1 MSSKDQVP
9 GCFDVVCDLA
19 VAITGSEAARV
30 HLASQPLPASEVLV
44 IDGTSRDSRF
54 DSLVMPDGVTPVHFY
69 ARFPLIGRAGFALG
83 SLCLYDSASRSLD
96 HRSYAAMLWLAAQ
109 TVSIIEADLA
119 PVSSTTQLSEE
130 QRALDLLISRD
141 QLLQQLDRLLGIELH
156 PPFAL
161 VRCQLKGYGSISA
174 TLGGRL
180 AEALVNEAAR
190 RLINAVPK
198 TAHLARFS
206 DSQFIILLSDLGD
219 ENSVIPIV
227 TRILDLFVDP
237 FRIAEHRVPLSIAI
251 GITLQQGSYSD
262 PEDVLADANMALR
275 IASRHMQSQYRFFD
289 LETRRLARE
298 SYALEADVRLAIQQK
313 EMIPFFQPIVD
324 LNSGE
329 PEGFEVL
336 ARWPRSNGHFVPPSV
351 FVPVARAVGLTA
363 DLDLQ
368 IIEKALE
375 HAGTLARV
383 VPWRPMVLSV
393 NLSANLLD
401 DLLMRSQ
408 LLQLIDAHP
417 LPMGWHL
424 QAEILE
430 ESLQDATMCFDEF
443 LGSLSER
450 QIRIS
455 IDDFGTGYSSLSRLT
470 SMPINGFKIDLSFVQ
485 LLDDPVRPSNKL
497 VATMGTLAEDLG
509 LSTTAEGVETQ
520 SQRTWLIDR
529 GFRLGQGFLF
539 APPMPL
545 RDAMNYLNNL
555 GLRSSAIEV
564 KELDTPPLR
573 FRDRLRRFLLNP
585 F

>member
-1 MSSKDQVP
+1 MISKYQGSD
-9 GCFDVVCDLA
+9 CFDVVCDLA
-19 VAITGSEAARV
+19 VAISGSATARV
-30 HLASQPLPASEVLV
+30 LLASKPLPYSEVLV
-44 IDGTSRDSRF
+44 IDGTARDSRL
-54 DSLVMPDGVTPVHFY
+54 DSLLMPDSDKPVHFY

-83 SLCLYDSASRSLD
+83 SLCLYDSASRALD
-96 HRSYAAMLWLAAQ
+96 HQSHAAMLWLAAQ

-119 PVSSTTQLSEE
+119 PDLPKPQSSAE
-130 QRALDLLISRD
+130 QRALDLLIGRD
-141 QLLQQLDRLLGIELH
+141 QLLRQLDRLLELESR

-161 VRCQLKGYGSISA
+161 VRCELKGYGSISA

-198 TAHLARFS
+198 AASLARFS
-206 DSQFIILLSDLGD
+206 DSQFIILISDLGD
-219 ENSVIPIV
+219 ENSIIPIV

-237 FRIAEHRVPLSIAI
+237 FGIAEHRVPLSVAV

-262 PEDVLADANMALR
+262 AEDVLADANMALR
-275 IASRHMQSQYRFFD
+275 IASQHVQSQYRFFD

-313 EMIPFFQPIVD
+313 GMMPFFQPIVD

-329 PEGFEVL
+329 PLGFEVL
-336 ARWPRSNGHFVPPSV
+336 ARWPRTDAHFVSPSV
-351 FVPVARAVGLTA
+351 FVPVARSLGLTA
-363 DLDLQ
+363 ELDLQ

-375 HAGTLARV
+375 HARTLSRI
-383 VPWRPMVLSV
+383 VPWRSMALSI

-401 DLLMRSQ
+401 DALMRRR
-408 LLQLIDAHP
+408 LLQLIDEHQ
-417 LPMGWHL
+417 LPMGWYL

-430 ESLQDATMCFDEF
+430 ESLQDASSGFDEF
-443 LGSLSER
+443 LGHLSER
-450 QIRIS
+450 QIRIA

-470 SMPINGFKIDLSFVQ
+470 SMPINGFKIDLSFLQ

-497 VATMGTLAEDLG
+497 VAAMGALADDLG

-520 SQRTWLIDR
+520 RQRTWLIDR

-539 APPMPL
+539 APPMSLSDAISYLENL
-545 RDAMNYLNNL
+545 R
-555 GLRSSAIEV
+555 LRSPAIAVEV
-564 KELDTPPLR
+564 DPAPLR
-573 FRDRLRRFLLNP
+573 FRDRLLRFLLKP

>member
-1 MSSKDQVP
+1 MSSKYQASDR
-9 GCFDVVCDLA
+9 FDVVCDLA
-19 VAITGSEAARV
+19 EAITGSEAARV
-30 HLASQPLPASEVLV
+30 LLASVPLPSSEVLV
-44 IDGTSRDSRF
+44 IDGTGRDSRL
-54 DSLVMPDGVTPVHFY
+54 DSLLMPDSDKPVNFY
-69 ARFPLIGRAGFALG
+69 ARFPLISRTDFALG
-83 SLCLYDSASRSLD
+83 SLCLYDSASRTLD
-96 HRSYAAMLWLAAQ
+96 PRSHAAMLWLATQ

-119 PVSSTTQLSEE
+119 PALAKPQSSEE
-130 QRALDLLISRD
+130 QRALDLLISRG
-141 QLLQQLDRLLGIELH
+141 QLLRQLDRLLELELH

-174 TLGGRL
+174 TLGGRP

-198 TAHLARFS
+198 TAYLARFS
-206 DSQFIILLSDLGD
+206 DSQFIFLISDLSD
-219 ENSVIPIV
+219 ENSVVPIV
-227 TRILDLFVDP
+227 TRIIDLFVEP
-237 FRIAEHRVPLSIAI
+237 FRIAEHRVPLSVAI

-262 PEDVLADANMALR
+262 PEDMLADANMALR
-275 IASRHMQSQYRFFD
+275 IASRHIHSQYRFFD

-329 PEGFEVL
+329 PMGFEVL
-336 ARWPRSNGHFVPPSV
+336 ARWPRADGNFVSPSV
-351 FVPVARAVGLTA
+351 FVPVARSVGLTA
-363 DLDLQ
+363 ELDLQ

-375 HAGTLARV
+375 HAGTLSRV
-383 VPWRPMVLSV
+383 VPWRSMVLSV

-401 DLLMRSQ
+401 DLLMRRRF
-408 LLQLIDAHP
+408 LQLIDDHQ
-417 LPMGWHL
+417 LPMGWYL

-430 ESLQDATMCFDEF
+430 ESLQDATSGFDEF
-443 LGSLSER
+443 LRHLSER
-450 QIRIS
+450 QIRIT

-497 VATMGTLAEDLG
+497 VSTMGALADDLG

-520 SQRTWLIDR
+520 RQRTWLIDR
-529 GFRLGQGFLF
+529 GFRLAQGFLF
-539 APPMPL
+539 APPMSL
-545 RDAMNYLNNL
+545 GDAMSYLESL
-555 GLRSSAIEV
+555 RLRSSAIAV
-564 KELDTPPLR
+564 ELDPPPLR
-573 FRDRLRRFLLNP
+573 FRDRLLRFLLNP

>member
-1 MSSKDQVP
+1 MSSKDLVP
-9 GCFDVVCDLA
+9 ICFDVVCDLA

-30 HLASQPLPASEVLV
+30 HLASQPLPSSEVLV
-44 IDGTSRDSRF
+44 IDGTDRDTRF
-54 DSLVMPDGVTPVHFY
+54 DSLLMPDGDEPVHFY

-96 HRSYAAMLWLAAQ
+96 SRSHAAMLWLAAQ
-109 TVSIIEADLA
+109 TASIIESDLA
-119 PVSSTTQLSEE
+119 PAPSKTQLSEE

-141 QLLQQLDRLLGIELH
+141 QFLRQLDHLLELDSH

-180 AEALVNEAAR
+180 AESLVNEAAR

-198 TAHLARFS
+198 TAYLARFS
-206 DSQFIILLSDLGD
+206 DSQFIILIPDLAD

-227 TRILDLFVDP
+227 SRILDLFVEP
-237 FRIAEHRVPLSIAI
+237 FRIAEHRVPLSLAI

-262 PEDVLADANMALR
+262 AEDVLADANMALR
-275 IASRHMQSQYRFFD
+275 ISSRHMQSQYRFFD

-324 LNSGE
+324 LTSGE

-336 ARWPRSNGHFVPPSV
+336 ARWPRGNGHFVSPSI

-375 HAGTLARV
+375 HASTLARV
-383 VPWRPMVLSV
+383 VPWRSMLLSV

-401 DLLMRSQ
+401 DVLMRRQ
-408 LLQLIDAHP
+408 LLQLLDAHP

-430 ESLQDATMCFDEF
+430 ESLQDATTGFDEF
-443 LGSLSER
+443 LRSLSER

-497 VATMGTLAEDLG
+497 VATMGALAQDLD

-520 SQRTWLIDR
+520 LQRTWLIDR
-529 GFRLGQGFLF
+529 GFRLGQGFFF
-539 APPMPL
+539 APPMSL
-545 RDAMNYLNNL
+545 RDAMNYLSNL
-555 GLRSSAIEV
+555 QLRSSAIAVEKV
-564 KELDTPPLR
+564 PPPLR
-573 FRDRLRRFLLNP
+573 FRDRLRRFLLNL

>member
-1 MSSKDQVP
+1 MISKYQASD
-9 GCFDVVCDLA
+9 CFNVVCDLA
-19 VAITGSEAARV
+19 VAISGSATARV
-30 HLASQPLPASEVLV
+30 LLASKPLPYSEVLV
-44 IDGTSRDSRF
+44 IDGTARDSRL
-54 DSLVMPDGVTPVHFY
+54 DSLLMPDSDKPVHFY

-83 SLCLYDSASRSLD
+83 SLCLYDSASRALD
-96 HRSYAAMLWLAAQ
+96 HRSHAAMLWLAAQ

-119 PVSSTTQLSEE
+119 PDLPKPQSSAE
-130 QRALDLLISRD
+130 QRALDLLIGRD
-141 QLLQQLDRLLGIELH
+141 QLLRQLDRLLELESR

-161 VRCQLKGYGSISA
+161 VRCELKDYGSISA

-198 TAHLARFS
+198 AASLARFS
-206 DSQFIILLSDLGD
+206 DSQFIILISDLGD
-219 ENSVIPIV
+219 ENSIIPIV

-237 FRIAEHRVPLSIAI
+237 FGIAEHRVPLSVAV

-262 PEDVLADANMALR
+262 AEDVLADANMALR
-275 IASRHMQSQYRFFD
+275 IASQHVQSQYRFFD

-313 EMIPFFQPIVD
+313 GMMPFFQPIVD

-329 PEGFEVL
+329 PLGFEVL
-336 ARWPRSNGHFVPPSV
+336 ARWPRTDAHFVSPSV
-351 FVPVARAVGLTA
+351 FVPVARSLGLTA
-363 DLDLQ
+363 ELDLQ

-375 HAGTLARV
+375 HARTLSRI
-383 VPWRPMVLSV
+383 VPWRSMALSI

-401 DLLMRSQ
+401 DVLMRRR
-408 LLQLIDAHP
+408 LLQLIDEHQ
-417 LPMGWHL
+417 LPMGWYL

-430 ESLQDATMCFDEF
+430 ESLQDASSGFDEF
-443 LGSLSER
+443 LGHLSER
-450 QIRIS
+450 QIRIA

-470 SMPINGFKIDLSFVQ
+470 SMPINGFKIDLSFLQ

-497 VATMGTLAEDLG
+497 VAAMGALADDLG

-520 SQRTWLIDR
+520 RQRTWLIDR

-539 APPMPL
+539 APPMSLSDAISYLENL
-545 RDAMNYLNNL
+545 R
-555 GLRSSAIEV
+555 LRSPAIAVEV
-564 KELDTPPLR
+564 DPAPLR
-573 FRDRLRRFLLNP
+573 FRDRLLRFLLKP

>member
-1 MSSKDQVP
+1 MISKYQGSD
-9 GCFDVVCDLA
+9 CFDVVCDLA
-19 VAITGSEAARV
+19 VAISGSATARV
-30 HLASQPLPASEVLV
+30 LLASKPLPYSEVLV
-44 IDGTSRDSRF
+44 IDGTARDSRL
-54 DSLVMPDGVTPVHFY
+54 DSLLMPDSDKPVHFY

-83 SLCLYDSASRSLD
+83 SLCLYDSASRALD
-96 HRSYAAMLWLAAQ
+96 HQSHAAMLWLAAQ

-119 PVSSTTQLSEE
+119 PDLPKPQSSAE
-130 QRALDLLISRD
+130 QRALDLLIGRD
-141 QLLQQLDRLLGIELH
+141 QLLRQLDRLLELESR

-161 VRCQLKGYGSISA
+161 VRCELKGYGSISA

-198 TAHLARFS
+198 AASLARFS
-206 DSQFIILLSDLGD
+206 DSQFIILISDLGD
-219 ENSVIPIV
+219 ENSIIPIV

-237 FRIAEHRVPLSIAI
+237 FGIAEHRVPLSVAV

-262 PEDVLADANMALR
+262 AEDVLADANMALR
-275 IASRHMQSQYRFFD
+275 IASQHVQSQYRFFD

-313 EMIPFFQPIVD
+313 GMMPFFQPIVD

-329 PEGFEVL
+329 PLGFEVL
-336 ARWPRSNGHFVPPSV
+336 ARWPRTDGHFVSPSV
-351 FVPVARAVGLTA
+351 FVPVARLLGLTA
-363 DLDLQ
+363 ELDLQ

-375 HAGTLARV
+375 HARTLSRI
-383 VPWRPMVLSV
+383 VPWRSMALSI

-401 DLLMRSQ
+401 DALMRRR
-408 LLQLIDAHP
+408 LLQLIDEHQ
-417 LPMGWHL
+417 LPMGWYL

-430 ESLQDATMCFDEF
+430 ESLQDASSGFDEF
-443 LGSLSER
+443 LGHLSER
-450 QIRIS
+450 QIRIA

-470 SMPINGFKIDLSFVQ
+470 SMPINGFKIDLSFLQ

-497 VATMGTLAEDLG
+497 VAAMGALADDLG

-520 SQRTWLIDR
+520 RQRTWLIDR

-539 APPMPL
+539 APPLSLSDAISYLENL
-545 RDAMNYLNNL
+545 R
-555 GLRSSAIEV
+555 LRSPAIAVEV
-564 KELDTPPLR
+564 DPAPLR
-573 FRDRLRRFLLNP
+573 FRDRLLRFLLKP

>member
-1 MSSKDQVP
+1 MISKYQASD
-9 GCFDVVCDLA
+9 CFNVVCDLA
-19 VAITGSEAARV
+19 VAISGSATARV
-30 HLASQPLPASEVLV
+30 LLASKPLPYSEVLV
-44 IDGTSRDSRF
+44 IDGTARDSRL
-54 DSLVMPDGVTPVHFY
+54 DSLLMPDSDKPVHFY

-83 SLCLYDSASRSLD
+83 SLCLYDSASRALD
-96 HRSYAAMLWLAAQ
+96 HQSHAAMLWLAAQ

-119 PVSSTTQLSEE
+119 PDLPKPQSSAE
-130 QRALDLLISRD
+130 QRALDLLIGRD
-141 QLLQQLDRLLGIELH
+141 QLLRQLDRLLELESR

-161 VRCQLKGYGSISA
+161 VRCELKGYGSISA

-198 TAHLARFS
+198 AASLARFS
-206 DSQFIILLSDLGD
+206 DSQFIILISDLGD
-219 ENSVIPIV
+219 ENSIIPIV

-237 FRIAEHRVPLSIAI
+237 FGIAEHRVPLSVAV

-262 PEDVLADANMALR
+262 AEDVLADANMALR
-275 IASRHMQSQYRFFD
+275 IASQHVQSQYRFFD

-313 EMIPFFQPIVD
+313 GMMPFFQPIVD

-329 PEGFEVL
+329 PLGFEVL
-336 ARWPRSNGHFVPPSV
+336 ARWPRTDGHFVSPSV
-351 FVPVARAVGLTA
+351 FVPVARLLGLTA
-363 DLDLQ
+363 ELDLQ

-375 HAGTLARV
+375 HARTLSRI
-383 VPWRPMVLSV
+383 VPWRSMALSI

-401 DLLMRSQ
+401 DALMRRR
-408 LLQLIDAHP
+408 LLQLIDEHQ
-417 LPMGWHL
+417 LPMGWYL

-430 ESLQDATMCFDEF
+430 ESLQDASSGFDEF
-443 LGSLSER
+443 LGHLSER
-450 QIRIS
+450 QIRIA

-470 SMPINGFKIDLSFVQ
+470 SMPINGFKIDLSFLQ

-497 VATMGTLAEDLG
+497 VAAMGALADDLG

-520 SQRTWLIDR
+520 RQRTWLIDR

-539 APPMPL
+539 APPLSLSDAISYLENL
-545 RDAMNYLNNL
+545 R
-555 GLRSSAIEV
+555 LRSPAIAVEV
-564 KELDTPPLR
+564 DPAPLR
-573 FRDRLRRFLLNP
+573 FRDRLLRFLLKP

>member
-1 MSSKDQVP
+1 MISKYQGSD
-9 GCFDVVCDLA
+9 CFDVVCDLA
-19 VAITGSEAARV
+19 VAISGSATARV
-30 HLASQPLPASEVLV
+30 LLASKPLPSSEVLV
-44 IDGTSRDSRF
+44 IDGTARDSRL
-54 DSLVMPDGVTPVHFY
+54 DSLLMPDSDKPVHFY

-83 SLCLYDSASRSLD
+83 SLCLYDSASRALD
-96 HRSYAAMLWLAAQ
+96 HQSHAAMLWLAAQ

-119 PVSSTTQLSEE
+119 PDLPKPQSSAE
-130 QRALDLLISRD
+130 QRALDLLIGRD
-141 QLLQQLDRLLGIELH
+141 QLLRQLDRLLELESR

-161 VRCQLKGYGSISA
+161 VRCELKGYGSISA

-198 TAHLARFS
+198 AASLARFS
-206 DSQFIILLSDLGD
+206 DSQFIILISDLGD
-219 ENSVIPIV
+219 ENSIIPIV

-237 FRIAEHRVPLSIAI
+237 FGIAEHRVPLSVAV

-262 PEDVLADANMALR
+262 AEDVLADANMALR
-275 IASRHMQSQYRFFD
+275 IASQHVQSQYRFFD

-313 EMIPFFQPIVD
+313 GMMPFFQPIVD

-329 PEGFEVL
+329 PLGFEVL
-336 ARWPRSNGHFVPPSV
+336 ARWPRTDAHFVSPSV
-351 FVPVARAVGLTA
+351 FVPVARSLGLTA
-363 DLDLQ
+363 ELDLQ

-375 HAGTLARV
+375 HARTLSRI
-383 VPWRPMVLSV
+383 VPWRSMALSI

-401 DLLMRSQ
+401 DALMRRR
-408 LLQLIDAHP
+408 LLQLIDEHQ
-417 LPMGWHL
+417 LPMGWYL

-430 ESLQDATMCFDEF
+430 ESLQDASSGFDEF
-443 LGSLSER
+443 LGHLSER
-450 QIRIS
+450 QIRIA

-470 SMPINGFKIDLSFVQ
+470 SMPINGFKIDLSFLQ

-497 VATMGTLAEDLG
+497 VAAMGALADDLG

-520 SQRTWLIDR
+520 RQRTWLIDR

-539 APPMPL
+539 APPMSLSDAISYLENL
-545 RDAMNYLNNL
+545 R
-555 GLRSSAIEV
+555 LRSPAIAVEV
-564 KELDTPPLR
+564 DPAPLR
-573 FRDRLRRFLLNP
+573 FRDRLLRFLLKP

>member
-1 MSSKDQVP
+1 MISKYQASD
-9 GCFDVVCDLA
+9 CFNVVCDLA
-19 VAITGSEAARV
+19 VAISGSATARV
-30 HLASQPLPASEVLV
+30 LLASKPLPYSEVLV
-44 IDGTSRDSRF
+44 IDGTARDSRL
-54 DSLVMPDGVTPVHFY
+54 DSLLMPDSDKPVHFY

-83 SLCLYDSASRSLD
+83 SLCLYDSASRALD
-96 HRSYAAMLWLAAQ
+96 HQSHAAMLWLAAQ

-119 PVSSTTQLSEE
+119 PDLPKPQSSAE
-130 QRALDLLISRD
+130 QRALDLLIGRD
-141 QLLQQLDRLLGIELH
+141 QLLRQLDRLLELESR

-161 VRCQLKGYGSISA
+161 VRCELKGYGSISA

-198 TAHLARFS
+198 AASLARFS
-206 DSQFIILLSDLGD
+206 DSQFIILISDLGD
-219 ENSVIPIV
+219 ENSIIPIV

-237 FRIAEHRVPLSIAI
+237 FGIAEHRVPLSVAV

-262 PEDVLADANMALR
+262 AEDVLADANMALR
-275 IASRHMQSQYRFFD
+275 IASQHVQSQYRFFD

-313 EMIPFFQPIVD
+313 GMMPFFQPIVD

-329 PEGFEVL
+329 PLGFEVL
-336 ARWPRSNGHFVPPSV
+336 ARWPRTDAHFVSPSV
-351 FVPVARAVGLTA
+351 FVPVARSLGLTA
-363 DLDLQ
+363 ELDLQ

-375 HAGTLARV
+375 HARTLSRI
-383 VPWRPMVLSV
+383 VPWRSMALSI

-401 DLLMRSQ
+401 DVLMRRR
-408 LLQLIDAHP
+408 LLQLIDEHQ
-417 LPMGWHL
+417 LPMGWYL

-430 ESLQDATMCFDEF
+430 ESLQDASSGFDEF
-443 LGSLSER
+443 LGHLSER
-450 QIRIS
+450 QIRIA

-470 SMPINGFKIDLSFVQ
+470 SMPINGFKIDLSFLQ

-497 VATMGTLAEDLG
+497 VAAMGALADDLG

-520 SQRTWLIDR
+520 RQRTWLIDR

-539 APPMPL
+539 APPMSLSDAISYLENL
-545 RDAMNYLNNL
+545 R
-555 GLRSSAIEV
+555 LRSPAIAVEV
-564 KELDTPPLR
+564 DPAPLR
-573 FRDRLRRFLLNP
+573 FRDRLLRFLLKP

>member
-1 MSSKDQVP
+1 MISKYQASD
-9 GCFDVVCDLA
+9 CFNVVCDLA
-19 VAITGSEAARV
+19 VAISGSATARV
-30 HLASQPLPASEVLV
+30 LLASKPLPYSEVLV
-44 IDGTSRDSRF
+44 IDGTARDSRL
-54 DSLVMPDGVTPVHFY
+54 DSLLMPDSDKPVHFY

-83 SLCLYDSASRSLD
+83 SLCLYDSASRALD
-96 HRSYAAMLWLAAQ
+96 HRSHAAMLWLAAQ

-119 PVSSTTQLSEE
+119 PDLPKPQSSAE
-130 QRALDLLISRD
+130 QRALDLLIGRD
-141 QLLQQLDRLLGIELH
+141 QLLRQLDRLLELESR

-161 VRCQLKGYGSISA
+161 VRCELKDYGSISA

-198 TAHLARFS
+198 AASLARFS
-206 DSQFIILLSDLGD
+206 DSQFIILISDLGD
-219 ENSVIPIV
+219 ENSIIPIV

-237 FRIAEHRVPLSIAI
+237 FGIAEHRVPLSVAV

-262 PEDVLADANMALR
+262 AEDVLADANMALR
-275 IASRHMQSQYRFFD
+275 IASQHVQSQYRFFD

-313 EMIPFFQPIVD
+313 GMMPFFQPIVD

-329 PEGFEVL
+329 PLGFEVL
-336 ARWPRSNGHFVPPSV
+336 ARWPRTDAHFVSPSV
-351 FVPVARAVGLTA
+351 FVPVARSLGLTA
-363 DLDLQ
+363 ELDLQ

-375 HAGTLARV
+375 HARTLSRI
-383 VPWRPMVLSV
+383 VPWRSMALSI

-401 DLLMRSQ
+401 DALMRRR
-408 LLQLIDAHP
+408 LLQLIDEHQ
-417 LPMGWHL
+417 LPMGWYL

-430 ESLQDATMCFDEF
+430 ESLQDASSGFDEF
-443 LGSLSER
+443 LGHLSER
-450 QIRIS
+450 QIRIA

-470 SMPINGFKIDLSFVQ
+470 SMPINGFKIDLSFLQ

-497 VATMGTLAEDLG
+497 VAAMGALADDLG

-520 SQRTWLIDR
+520 RQRTWLIDR

-539 APPMPL
+539 APPMSLSDAISYLENL
-545 RDAMNYLNNL
+545 R
-555 GLRSSAIEV
+555 LRSPAIAVEV
-564 KELDTPPLR
+564 DPAPLR
-573 FRDRLRRFLLNP
+573 FRDRLLRFLLKP

>member
-1 MSSKDQVP
+1 MISKYQGSD
-9 GCFDVVCDLA
+9 CFDVVCDLA
-19 VAITGSEAARV
+19 VAISGSATARV
-30 HLASQPLPASEVLV
+30 LLASKPLPYSEVLV
-44 IDGTSRDSRF
+44 IDGTARDSRL
-54 DSLVMPDGVTPVHFY
+54 DSLLMPDSDKPVHFY

-83 SLCLYDSASRSLD
+83 SLCLYDSASRALD
-96 HRSYAAMLWLAAQ
+96 HQSHAAMLWLAAQ

-119 PVSSTTQLSEE
+119 PDLPKPQSSAE
-130 QRALDLLISRD
+130 QRALDLLIGRD
-141 QLLQQLDRLLGIELH
+141 QLLRQLDRLLELESR

-161 VRCQLKGYGSISA
+161 VRCELKGYGSISA

-198 TAHLARFS
+198 AASLARFS
-206 DSQFIILLSDLGD
+206 DSQFIILISDLGD
-219 ENSVIPIV
+219 ENSIIPIV

-237 FRIAEHRVPLSIAI
+237 FGIAEHRVPLSVAV

-262 PEDVLADANMALR
+262 AEDVLADANMALR
-275 IASRHMQSQYRFFD
+275 IASQHVQSQYRFFD

-313 EMIPFFQPIVD
+313 GMMPFFQPIVD

-329 PEGFEVL
+329 PLGFEVL
-336 ARWPRSNGHFVPPSV
+336 ARWPRTDAHFVSPSV
-351 FVPVARAVGLTA
+351 FVPVARSLGLTA
-363 DLDLQ
+363 ELDLQ

-375 HAGTLARV
+375 HARTLSRI
-383 VPWRPMVLSV
+383 VPWRSMALSI

-401 DLLMRSQ
+401 DALMRRR
-408 LLQLIDAHP
+408 LLQLIDEHQ
-417 LPMGWHL
+417 LPMGWYL

-430 ESLQDATMCFDEF
+430 ESLQDASSGFDEF
-443 LGSLSER
+443 LGHLSER
-450 QIRIS
+450 QIRIA

-470 SMPINGFKIDLSFVQ
+470 SMPINGFKIDLSFLQ

-497 VATMGTLAEDLG
+497 VAAMGALADDLG

-520 SQRTWLIDR
+520 RQRTWLIDR

-539 APPMPL
+539 APPLSLSDAISYLENL
-545 RDAMNYLNNL
+545 R
-555 GLRSSAIEV
+555 LRSPAIAVEV
-564 KELDTPPLR
+564 DPAPLR
-573 FRDRLRRFLLNP
+573 FRDRLLRFLLKP

>member
-1 MSSKDQVP
+1 MISKYQASD
-9 GCFDVVCDLA
+9 CFNVVCDLA
-19 VAITGSEAARV
+19 VAISGSATARV
-30 HLASQPLPASEVLV
+30 LLASKPLPYSEVLV
-44 IDGTSRDSRF
+44 IDGTARDSRL
-54 DSLVMPDGVTPVHFY
+54 DSLLMPDSDKPVHFY

-83 SLCLYDSASRSLD
+83 SLCLYDSASRALD
-96 HRSYAAMLWLAAQ
+96 HQSHAAMLWLAAQ

-119 PVSSTTQLSEE
+119 PDLPKPQSSAE
-130 QRALDLLISRD
+130 QRALDLLIGRD
-141 QLLQQLDRLLGIELH
+141 QLLRQLDRLLELESR

-161 VRCQLKGYGSISA
+161 VRCELKDYGSISA

-198 TAHLARFS
+198 AASLARFS
-206 DSQFIILLSDLGD
+206 DSQFIILISDLGD
-219 ENSVIPIV
+219 ENSIIPIV

-237 FRIAEHRVPLSIAI
+237 FGIAEHRVPLSVAV

-262 PEDVLADANMALR
+262 AEDVLADANMALR
-275 IASRHMQSQYRFFD
+275 IASQHVQSQYRFFD

-313 EMIPFFQPIVD
+313 GMMPFFQPIVD

-329 PEGFEVL
+329 PLGFEVL
-336 ARWPRSNGHFVPPSV
+336 ARWPRTDAHFVSPSV
-351 FVPVARAVGLTA
+351 FVPVARSLGLTA
-363 DLDLQ
+363 ELDLQ

-375 HAGTLARV
+375 HARTLSRI
-383 VPWRPMVLSV
+383 VPWRSMALSI

-401 DLLMRSQ
+401 DVLMRRR
-408 LLQLIDAHP
+408 LLQLIDEHQ
-417 LPMGWHL
+417 LPMGWYL

-430 ESLQDATMCFDEF
+430 ESLQDASSGFDEF
-443 LGSLSER
+443 LGHLSER
-450 QIRIS
+450 QIRIA

-470 SMPINGFKIDLSFVQ
+470 SMPINGFKIDLSFLQ

-497 VATMGTLAEDLG
+497 VAAMGALADDLG

-520 SQRTWLIDR
+520 RQRTWLIDR

-539 APPMPL
+539 APPLSLSDAISYLENL
-545 RDAMNYLNNL
+545 R
-555 GLRSSAIEV
+555 LRSPAIAVEV
-564 KELDTPPLR
+564 DPAPLR
-573 FRDRLRRFLLNP
+573 FRDRLLRFLLKP

>member
-1 MSSKDQVP
+1 MNSKYQAS
-9 GCFDVVCDLA
+9 GCFDVICDLA

-30 HLASQPLPASEVLV
+30 LLASQPLPSSDVLV
-44 IDGTSRDSRF
+44 IDGTARDSRL
-54 DSLVMPDGVTPVHFY
+54 DSILMPDSDRPVHFY
-69 ARFPLIGRAGFALG
+69 ARFPLISRAGFALG
-83 SLCLYDSASRSLD
+83 SLCLYDSASRTLD

-109 TVSIIEADLA
+109 TVSNIEADLA
-119 PVSSTTQLSEE
+119 PNLPKSQSLEE
-130 QRALDLLISRD
+130 QRALDLLIGRD
-141 QLLQQLDRLLGIELH
+141 QLLRQLDRLLELESH

-161 VRCQLKGYGSISA
+161 VRCELKGYGSISA

-198 TAHLARFS
+198 AAFLARFS
-206 DSQFIILLSDLGD
+206 DSQFIVLIADLGD
-219 ENSVIPIV
+219 ENLVVPIV

-237 FRIAEHRVPLSIAI
+237 FRIAEHRVPLSLAV

-262 PEDVLADANMALR
+262 HEDVLADANMALR
-275 IASRHMQSQYRFFD
+275 IARQHIQSQYRFFD

-298 SYALEADVRLAIQQK
+298 SYALEADVRLALQQK

-329 PEGFEVL
+329 PLGFEVL
-336 ARWPRSNGHFVPPSV
+336 ARWPRADGHFVSPSV
-351 FVPVARAVGLTA
+351 FVPVARSVGLTA
-363 DLDLQ
+363 ELDLQ

-375 HAGTLARV
+375 HARTLSRV
-383 VPWRPMVLSV
+383 VPWRSMVLSV

-401 DLLMRSQ
+401 DALMRRRF
-408 LLQLIDAHP
+408 LQLTDDHQ
-417 LPMGWHL
+417 LPMGWYL

-430 ESLQDATMCFDEF
+430 ESLQDASSGFDEF
-443 LGSLSER
+443 LGHLSER
-450 QIRIS
+450 QIRIT

-470 SMPINGFKIDLSFVQ
+470 SMPINGFKIDLSFLQ

-497 VATMGTLAEDLG
+497 VAAMGALADDLG

-520 SQRTWLIDR
+520 RQRTWLIDR
-529 GFRLGQGFLF
+529 GFRIGQGFLF
-539 APPMPL
+539 APPMSL
-545 RDAMNYLNNL
+545 SDAMNYLENL
-555 GLRSSAIEV
+555 RLRSPAIAVEV
-564 KELDTPPLR
+564 DPAPLR
-573 FRDRLRRFLLNP
+573 FRDRLLRFLLKP